1 MLRADLSE
9 NLICQCCY
17 QKIKYNRGIFC
28 KRCGLT
34 LHLDYNKS
42 CPACK
47 NRNFHFDRAWSACI
61 YEEPLKKLIHLFKYN
76 LKLKLK
82 KLFTPILTR
91 FIKDSHLPMQDYD
104 LLLPVPMHPARL
116 RQRDVNHSQILTGD
130 IQSYF
135 DIPISCGKLTSKHR
149 YHPQAQLKVRERLNN
164 VKDAFR
170 VSCKDAFKDK
180 KVLII
185 DDVFTTG
192 STVSEIANA
201 LKQDGAW
208 RVDVLTLARTRL

>member
-1 MLRADLSE
+1 MSTGLLRPLINIIYPAKCLSCNTMLRADLSE

-104 LLLPVPMHPARL
+104 LLLPVPMHPLENNLQRL
-116 RQRDVNHSQILTGD
+116 FNNCNPSIIIR
-130 IQSYF
+130 
-135 DIPISCGKLTSKHR
+135 
-149 YHPQAQLKVRERLNN
+149 LK
-164 VKDAFR
+164 
-170 VSCKDAFKDK
+170 
-180 KVLII
+180 
-185 DDVFTTG
+185 
-192 STVSEIANA
+192 
-201 LKQDGAW
+201 
-208 RVDVLTLARTRL
+208 